1 MKQSL
6 QLRLGQSLT
15 MTPQLQQAIRL
26 LQLSTVDLQQE
37 IQEILD
43 SNLMLEQ
50 VDESEEQAKAATS
63 DEKNEPQSQESK
75 ATASEEQANED
86 LAEVATT
93 EPSTDTIPDELPVDS
108 NWEDVYDGSTS
119 YSAAAD
125 SSQDDQYESRRDQGE
140 NLYEHLLWQLE
151 LTPFSEVDHAIALA
165 LLDSIGEDGYLFAPV
180 DEILQGMQQQGLEIE
195 MDEVEAVLHRIQHF
209 DPVGVAARSVGE
221 CLAVQLQQLP
231 PDTGWLKQALQV
243 VDQHL
248 DALGRRDFAQ
258 VMRSLRLKEDE
269 LQQVIALIQ
278 TLNPRPGAMLAAPPS
293 EYIVPDVL
301 VTRVKGSWRVE
312 LNPDTLPRLRINNEY
327 ASLIR
332 KVANKGENTTLKN
345 HLQEARWFLKSL
357 LSRNDTLLKVAT
369 SIVDR
374 QRGFLDYGDEAM
386 RPLVLRDVAEEV
398 GMHES
403 TVSRVTTQKY
413 MHTPRGI
420 FEFKYFFSSHVNMA
434 DGGEC
439 SATAIRAII
448 RKLISA
454 ESPSKPLSDSKITG
468 VLMDQGIK
476 VARRTVAKYREAM
489 LIASSSERKRLA

>member
-37 IQEILD
+37 IQEVLD

-50 VDESEEQAKAATS
+50 VDESEEQPQAVADDKT
-63 DEKNEPQSQESK
+63 EQEPAENR
-75 ATASEEQANED
+75 SEEAEEPAEAEAAAAEQA
-86 LAEVATT
+86 AE
-93 EPSTDTIPDELPVDS
+93 TIPEELPVDS
-108 NWEDVYDGSTS
+108 SWEDVYDGSTS

-125 SSQDDQYESRRDQGE
+125 SGHDDQYETRPEQGE
-140 NLYEHLLWQLE
+140 SLYEHLLWQLD

-165 LLDSIGEDGYLFAPV
+165 LLDSIGEDGYLYAPL
-180 DEILQGMQQQGLEIE
+180 DEILQGLQDQGLEIE
-195 MDEVEAVLHRIQHF
+195 MDEVEAVLHRIQRF

-221 CLAVQLQQLP
+221 CLSIQLQQLP
-231 PDTGWLKQALQV
+231 PETAWREQALLV
-243 VDQHL
+243 VDQYL
-248 DALGRRDFAQ
+248 DALGRRDLAQ
-258 VMRSLRLKEDE
+258 IMRSLRLKEDE
-269 LQQVIALIQ
+269 LQQLIDLIQ
-278 TLNPRPGAMLAAPPS
+278 TMNPRPGAMLAAPPP
-293 EYIVPDVL
+293 EYVIPDVL
-301 VTRVKGSWRVE
+301 VTKIKGSWRVE

-332 KVANKGENTTLKN
+332 KVENKGENTTLKN

-357 LSRNDTLLKVAT
+357 MSRNETLLKVAT
-369 SIVDR
+369 CIVER
-374 QRGFLDYGDEAM
+374 QRGFFDYGEEAM
-386 RPLVLRDVAEEV
+386 KPLVLRDVAESV

-420 FEFKYFFSSHVNMA
+420 FEFKYFFSSHVNTS

-448 RKLISA
+448 RKLIAA
-454 ESPSKPLSDSKITG
+454 ESPSKPLSDSKITD
-468 VLMDQGIK
+468 VLLDQGIK

-489 LIASSSERKRLA
+489 MIASSSERKRLA

>member
-50 VDESEEQAKAATS
+50 VDESEEQARSEAS
-63 DEKNEPQSQESK
+63 DEKNEPQTQESK
-75 ATASEEQANED
+75 ATDNEVSTSED
-86 LAEVATT
+86 PTDTT
-93 EPSTDTIPDELPVDS
+93 PAEPSTDTLPDELPVDS
-108 NWEDVYDGSTS
+108 SWEDVYDGSTS

-125 SSQDDQYESRRDQGE
+125 SGQDDQYESRREQGE
-140 NLYEHLLWQLE
+140 NLYEHLLWQLD

-165 LLDSIGEDGYLFAPV
+165 LLDSIGEDGYLFASV
-180 DEILQGMQQQGLEIE
+180 DEILQGLQQQGLEIE
-195 MDEVEAVLHRIQHF
+195 MDEVEAVLHRIQRF

-221 CLAVQLQQLP
+221 CLAVQLQQLH
-231 PDTGWLKQALQV
+231 PDTDWLPQALQV

-248 DALGRRDFAQ
+248 DALGRRDFNQ
-258 VMRSLRLKEDE
+258 ILRNLRLKEDE
-269 LQQVIALIQ
+269 LQQVIELIQ

-301 VTRVKGSWRVE
+301 VTRVKGTWRVE

-357 LSRNDTLLKVAT
+357 LSRNDTLLKVANC
-369 SIVDR
+369 IVER

-403 TVSRVTTQKY
+403 TVSRVTTLKY

-420 FEFKYFFSSHVNMA
+420 LEFKYFFSSHVNTA

-448 RKLISA
+448 RKLIAA
-454 ESPSKPLSDSKITG
+454 ESPIKPLSDSKITG
-468 VLMDQGIK
+468 VLLDQGIK

>member
-15 MTPQLQQAIRL
+15 MTPQLQQAIKL

-50 VDESEEQAKAATS
+50 VDESEEQAQAAAA
-63 DEKNEPQSQESK
+63 DNKNELQAQEGK
-75 ATASEEQANED
+75 
-86 LAEVATT
+86 TT
-93 EPSTDTIPDELPVDS
+93 EKEDQAETVAAEASADTIPDELPVDS
-108 NWEDVYDGSTS
+108 SWDDVYDGSTS
-119 YSAAAD
+119 YSAGSD
-125 SSQDDQYESRRDQGE
+125 SGQDDQYESRRDQGE
-140 NLYEHLLWQLE
+140 NLYEHLLWQLD
-151 LTPFSEVDHAIALA
+151 LTPFSETDHTIALS
-165 LLDSIGEDGYLFAPV
+165 LLDSIGEDGYLLAPV
-180 DEILQGMQQQGLEIE
+180 DDILLGLQNQGLEIE
-195 MDEVEAVLHRIQHF
+195 MDEVEAVLHRIQRF

-231 PDTGWLKQALQV
+231 PDTAWLKQALQV

-248 DALGRRDFAQ
+248 DGLGRRDFTQ
-258 VMRSLRLKEDE
+258 IMRSLRIKEDE
-269 LQQVIALIQ
+269 LQQVIELIQ

-301 VTRVKGSWRVE
+301 VTRVKGNWRVE

-369 SIVDR
+369 CIVER

-420 FEFKYFFSSHVNMA
+420 LEFKYFFSSHVNTA

-448 RKLISA
+448 RKLIAA
-454 ESPSKPLSDSKITG
+454 ESLSKPLSDSKITD